1 MIRYAPLLLVFLL
14 PLCAADD
21 RLVPGKL
28 LSPGATIVSDGGS
41 FAFGFFSP
49 SKFNPAKIYLGIWY
63 NNIPQHTVV
72 WVANRETPAT
82 NLTSSS
88 PTLSLTNTSN
98 LILSDADGR
107 LLWSTSVT
115 GAASSPVAT
124 GLAAVLLDTGNLVI
138 RSQNS
143 TTLWQSFDHRADTFL
158 PGMKIQ
164 LRYKSRAGERLV
176 SWKGPDD
183 PSPGT
188 FSYGSNPATLLE
200 TFLWNGTRL
209 VARSGPW
216 TGEELY
222 MSYGLSDGAAP
233 TRFVLAYSGEYRLES
248 WRPSSGWAILA
259 KWPGKCSV
267 YGYCGPYGC
276 CDNTMVDPTCKCL
289 DGFEPA
295 NLQDWN
301 RGRFSQ
307 GCRRKEMLRCNDGFM
322 SLPGIKS
329 PDKFV
334 LVNNRNFKE
343 CAAECA
349 ANCSCVAYAY
359 ANLSTSETKGD
370 GTRCLVWTG
379 DLFDTEKWGDLLPT
393 ETLYLRIAGLDAGTR
408 EKASALK
415 IVLPTVLVS
424 SILILGGVFLTC
436 YKFKGTGKMRKSRH
450 KKRILDG
457 MTTSLE
463 LGKGANSTS
472 LEFPSFAF
480 DEIVA
485 ATHNFSEACK
495 IGHGGFGNVYKENP
509 DDRPLMPSVVFA
521 LENGSNSLPAPN
533 QPAYFA
539 QRNNDMARLREN
551 IQNSMNTIT
560 ITAVEGR

>member
-1 MIRYAPLLLVFLL
+1 
-14 PLCAADD
+14 
-21 RLVPGKL
+21 
-28 LSPGATIVSDGGS
+28 
-41 FAFGFFSP
+41 
-49 SKFNPAKIYLGIWY
+49 
-63 NNIPQHTVV
+63 
-72 WVANRETPAT
+72 
-82 NLTSSS
+82 
-88 PTLSLTNTSN
+88 
-98 LILSDADGR
+98 
-107 LLWSTSVT
+107 
-115 GAASSPVAT
+115 
-124 GLAAVLLDTGNLVI
+124 
-138 RSQNS
+138 
-143 TTLWQSFDHRADTFL
+143 
-158 PGMKIQ
+158 
-164 LRYKSRAGERLV
+164 
-176 SWKGPDD
+176 
-183 PSPGT
+183 
-188 FSYGSNPATLLE
+188 
-200 TFLWNGTRL
+200 
-209 VARSGPW
+209 
-216 TGEELY
+216 

-415 IVLPTVLVS
+415 IVLPTVL
-424 SILILGGVFLTC
+424 
-436 YKFKGTGKMRKSRH
+436 
-450 KKRILDG
+450 
-457 MTTSLE
+457 
-463 LGKGANSTS
+463 
-472 LEFPSFAF
+472 
-480 DEIVA
+480 
-485 ATHNFSEACK
+485 
-495 IGHGGFGNVYKENP
+495 ENP